1 MKIGDLITIDG
12 INYRILQQDSKNFC
26 LNNLSNGGVISHIAW
41 TMNYLENYFAEESI
55 KYDVTHKT
63 IGIYTL

>member
-41 TMNYLENYFAEESI
+41 TMNYLEKNQLNMMSHT
-55 KYDVTHKT
+55 KQ
-63 IGIYTL
+63 